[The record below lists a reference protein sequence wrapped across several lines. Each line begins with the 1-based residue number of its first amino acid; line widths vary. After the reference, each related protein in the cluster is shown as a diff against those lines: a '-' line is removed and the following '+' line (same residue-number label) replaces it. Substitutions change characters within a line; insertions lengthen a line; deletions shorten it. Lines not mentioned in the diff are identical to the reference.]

1 MQIVRMATV
10 VQVFITIRIAILVV
24 LRRLRMK
31 ATKTLLILAVMIML
45 APLAHADGTPVA
57 MVFTGV
63 NGANDGHYYVSP
75 YNGTMNGQAVT
86 LFCVDII
93 NDVNYGQTWQANVT
107 NLASSNLSNTRY
119 GNSAISSVAANAPV
133 LYAEASWLT
142 TQFASNS
149 SDYVSLQYA
158 LWDLMN
164 PGSEPTSYGNV
175 QYWLDLAAANYGTVD
190 RSQFAVITN
199 VGPLTLTG
207 QVQEFIIRTPEPGTL
222 ALLVCGLFALSV
234 FFSRRRVTQA

>member
-1 MQIVRMATV
+1 MFV
-10 VQVFITIRIAILVV
+10 VFG
-24 LRRLRMK
+24 RLRMK
-31 ATKTLLILAVMIML
+31 TTKILLLLAVMFML
-45 APLAHADGTPVA
+45 TPMAHADSTPVT

-75 YNGTMNGQAVT
+75 YTGTMNGQTVT

-93 NDVNYGQTWQANVT
+93 NEVNFGQTWQANMT
-107 NLASSNLSNTRY
+107 NLASGNLSNTRY
-119 GNSAISSVAANAPV
+119 GDSAISPVAASAGI
-133 LYAEASWLT
+133 LYAEAAWLT

-175 QYWLDLAAANYGTVD
+175 QHWLDLAAANYGSID
-190 RSQFAVITN
+190 PSQFAIITN
-199 VGPLTLTG
+199 VGPVTLTG

-222 ALLVCGLFALSV
+222 ALLLCGLLALTV
-234 FFSRRRVTQA
+234 LVSRRRIEQA

>member
-1 MQIVRMATV
+1 MFV
-10 VQVFITIRIAILVV
+10 VFG
-24 LRRLRMK
+24 RLRMK
-31 ATKTLLILAVMIML
+31 TTKILLLLAVMFML
-45 APLAHADGTPVA
+45 TPMAHADSTPVT

-75 YNGTMNGQAVT
+75 YTGTMNGQTVT

-93 NDVNYGQTWQANVT
+93 NEVNFGQTWQANMT
-107 NLASSNLSNTRY
+107 NLASGNLSNTRY
-119 GNSAISSVAANAPV
+119 GDSAISPVAANAGI
-133 LYAEASWLT
+133 LYAEAAWLT

-175 QYWLDLAAANYGTVD
+175 QHWLDLAAANYGSID
-190 RSQFAVITN
+190 PSQFAIITN
-199 VGPLTLTG
+199 VGPVTLTG

-222 ALLVCGLFALSV
+222 ALLLCGLLALTV
-234 FFSRRRVTQA
+234 LVSRRRIEQA

>member
-1 MQIVRMATV
+1 MFV
-10 VQVFITIRIAILVV
+10 VFG
-24 LRRLRMK
+24 RLRMK
-31 ATKTLLILAVMIML
+31 TTKILLLLAVMFML
-45 APLAHADGTPVA
+45 TPMAHADSTPVT

-75 YNGTMNGQAVT
+75 YTGTMNGQTVT

-93 NDVNYGQTWQANVT
+93 NEVNFGQTWQANVT
-107 NLASSNLSNTRY
+107 NLASGNLSNTRY
-119 GNSAISSVAANAPV
+119 GDSAISPVAANAGI
-133 LYAEASWLT
+133 LYAEAAWLT

-175 QYWLDLAAANYGTVD
+175 QHWLDLAAANYGSID
-190 RSQFAVITN
+190 PSQFAIITN
-199 VGPLTLTG
+199 VGPVTLTG

-222 ALLVCGLFALSV
+222 ALLLCGLLALTV
-234 FFSRRRVTQA
+234 LVSRRRIEQA

>member
-1 MQIVRMATV
+1 MFV
-10 VQVFITIRIAILVV
+10 VFG
-24 LRRLRMK
+24 RLRMK
-31 ATKTLLILAVMIML
+31 TTKIPLVLAVMFML
-45 APLAHADGTPVA
+45 TPVAHADSTPVT

-75 YNGTMNGQAVT
+75 YTGTMNGQTVT

-93 NDVNYGQTWQANVT
+93 NEVNFGQTWQANAT
-107 NLASSNLSNTRY
+107 NLASGNLSNTRY
-119 GNSAISSVAANAPV
+119 GDSAISPVAANAGI
-133 LYAEASWLT
+133 LYAEAAWLT

-175 QYWLDLAAANYGTVD
+175 QHWLDLAAANYGSID
-190 RSQFAVITN
+190 PSQFAIITN
-199 VGPLTLTG
+199 VGPVTLTG

-222 ALLVCGLFALSV
+222 ALLLCRLLALTV
-234 FFSRRRVTQA
+234 LVSRRRIAQA